1 MAGACPVFHQTC
13 NNCHK
18 KGYFANICM
27 STNKFLIYLGNQN
40 TPPTTAEEALDEE
53 SFFIG
58 AIFDTSNEAKNTNQ
72 QINPITSETNP
83 EWSVTP
89 NTNYLLRFC
98 L

>member
-1 MAGACPVFHQTC
+1 
-13 NNCHK
+13 
-18 KGYFANICM
+18 M

-53 SFFIG
+53 SVFIG

-89 NTNYLLRFC
+89 NTNYLFRFC